1 MIVKS
6 FRTSKNFALE
16 IVMFHF
22 LRSLKDGLTIFNAKF
37 EADWYKGDHNPK
49 LVLHVVIL
57 NTTII
62 EVTLYNREHEK

>member
-6 FRTSKNFALE
+6 FRISKNFSLE

-22 LRSLKDGLTIFNAKF
+22 LRALKDGLTVFNVKF

-49 LVLHVVIL
+49 IIFHVVLL

-62 EVTLYNREHEK
+62 EVTFYNVRHAQ